1 MSELAMAPP
10 SSTELSEDHEEWL
23 REHLGDFRDA
33 DDTKAKEDIV
43 KDVTAKFC
51 KKFSIPDRGA
61 KAWHKPVKD
70 FMYKY
75 GRKREHRGHKRWTKK
90 LTIRTIIGTF
100 KHEEVALAQTKGKIG
115 TYQSALSYVQEQLTE
130 AEEKTYQEILEAW
143 EKDGIPE
150 EKQRE

>member
-1 MSELAMAPP
+1 MAPP

-61 KAWHKPVKD
+61 KAWHKV
-70 FMYKY
+70 
-75 GRKREHRGHKRWTKK
+75 GQTELGGA
-90 LTIRTIIGTF
+90 LTDLDAACQGL
-100 KHEEVALAQTKGKIG
+100 H
-115 TYQSALSYVQEQLTE
+115 VQVWPK
-130 AEEKTYQEILEAW
+130 A
-143 EKDGIPE
+143 
-150 EKQRE
+150 